1 MNAGIQPQ
9 LQQPPDWY
17 WTGGLHDAVVL
28 SVIPRENCLEI
39 CLDSTNA
46 MMERNIRK
54 ISLFNYKIQT
64 PEVQLSELTNVWW
77 LRDHIQTLS
86 NHRYLLEII
95 FETGRR
101 KRKSFTVLFKTASIE
116 RG

>member
-1 MNAGIQPQ
+1 MKNNDIQNQQ
-9 LQQPPDWY
+9 LPDWY
-17 WTGGLHDAVVL
+17 WTQGLHDAIVL
-28 SVIPRENCLEI
+28 SVSEKETCLEL

-46 MMERNIRK
+46 MLECGIRK

-64 PEVQLSELTNVWW
+64 PEVPLGELENTWW

-86 NHRYLLEII
+86 DHRYLLEII
-95 FETGRR
+95 FVTTLGKR
-101 KRKSFTVLFKTASIE
+101 KRFSVLFKTASIE

>member
-1 MNAGIQPQ
+1 MKNNDMQNQQ
-9 LQQPPDWY
+9 LPDWY
-17 WTGGLHDAVVL
+17 WTRGLHDAVVL
-28 SVIPRENCLEI
+28 SVISRENCLEI

-46 MMERNIRK
+46 MLERDIKK

-64 PEVQLSELTNVWW
+64 PEVTLEDLENTWW
-77 LRDHIQTLS
+77 LRDNIQTLP

-95 FETGRR
+95 FENGKR
-101 KRKSFTVLFKTASIE
+101 KRKSFTVLFKNASIE

>member
-1 MNAGIQPQ
+1 MKNNDIQNQ
-9 LQQPPDWY
+9 KLPDWY
-17 WTGGLHDAVVL
+17 WPRGLHDAVVL
-28 SVIPRENCLEI
+28 SVIFRENCLEI

-46 MMERNIRK
+46 MLERDIKK

-64 PEVQLSELTNVWW
+64 PEVTLEDLENTWW
-77 LRDHIQTLS
+77 LRDNIQTLP

-95 FETGRR
+95 FENGKR
-101 KRKSFTVLFKTASIE
+101 KRKSFTVLFKNASIE

>member
-1 MNAGIQPQ
+1 MKNNDIQNQQ
-9 LQQPPDWY
+9 LPDWY
-17 WTGGLHDAVVL
+17 WTRGLHDAVVL
-28 SVIPRENCLEI
+28 SVISRENCLEI

-46 MMERNIRK
+46 MLERDIKK

-64 PEVQLSELTNVWW
+64 PEVTLEDLENTWW
-77 LRDHIQTLS
+77 QRDNIQTLP

-95 FETGRR
+95 FENGKR

>member
-1 MNAGIQPQ
+1 MKNNDIQNPK
-9 LQQPPDWY
+9 LPDWY
-17 WTGGLHDAVVL
+17 WTRGLHDAVVL
-28 SVIPRENCLEI
+28 SVISRENCLEI

-46 MMERNIRK
+46 MLERDIKK

-64 PEVQLSELTNVWW
+64 PEVKLSELTNVWW
-77 LRDHIQTLS
+77 LRDNIQTLP

-95 FETGRR
+95 FENGKR
-101 KRKSFTVLFKTASIE
+101 KRKSFTVLFKNASIE

>member
-1 MNAGIQPQ
+1 MKNNDIQNQQ
-9 LQQPPDWY
+9 LSDWY
-17 WTGGLHDAVVL
+17 WTRGLHDAIVL

-46 MMERNIRK
+46 MLERDIRK

-64 PEVQLSELTNVWW
+64 PEVPLGELENTWW
-77 LRDHIQTLS
+77 LRDNIQSLS

-101 KRKSFTVLFKTASIE
+101 KRKRFAVLFKAASIE

>member
-1 MNAGIQPQ
+1 MKNNDIQNPK
-9 LQQPPDWY
+9 LPDWY
-17 WTGGLHDAVVL
+17 WTRGLHDAVVL
-28 SVIPRENCLEI
+28 SVISRENCLEI

-46 MMERNIRK
+46 MLERDIKK

-64 PEVQLSELTNVWW
+64 PEVPLAELENTWW
-77 LRDHIQTLS
+77 LRDHLQVLS
-86 NHRYLLEII
+86 NHRYLLEIV

-101 KRKSFTVLFKTASIE
+101 KRKTLTVLFKTASIE

>member
-1 MNAGIQPQ
+1 MKNNDIQNPK
-9 LQQPPDWY
+9 LPDWY
-17 WTGGLHDAVVL
+17 WTRGLHDAVVL
-28 SVIPRENCLEI
+28 SVISRENCLEI

-46 MMERNIRK
+46 MLERDIKK

-64 PEVQLSELTNVWW
+64 PEVTLEDLENTWW
-77 LRDHIQTLS
+77 LRDNIQTLP

-95 FETGRR
+95 FENGKR
-101 KRKSFTVLFKTASIE
+101 KRKTLTVLSKTASIE

>member
-1 MNAGIQPQ
+1 MKTNDIQNQQ
-9 LQQPPDWY
+9 LPDCY
-17 WTGGLHDAVVL
+17 WARGLHDAIVL
-28 SVIPRENCLEI
+28 SVSEQENCLEI

-46 MMERNIRK
+46 MLERDIKK

-64 PEVQLSELTNVWW
+64 PEVTLGDLENTWW
-77 LRDHIQTLS
+77 LRDNIQTQP
-86 NHRYLLEII
+86 NHQYLLEII

-101 KRKSFTVLFKTASIE
+101 KRKRFAVLFKTVSIE

>member
-1 MNAGIQPQ
+1 MKNTDIQN
-9 LQQPPDWY
+9 QQVPDWY
-17 WTGGLHDAVVL
+17 WTGGLHDAVVQ
-28 SVIPRENCLEI
+28 SVSEKENCLEI

-46 MMERNIRK
+46 MMERDIRK

-95 FETGRR
+95 FETGSR
-101 KRKSFTVLFKTASIE
+101 KRKSFTVLFKNASIE

>member
-1 MNAGIQPQ
+1 MKNNDIQNQQ
-9 LQQPPDWY
+9 LPDWY
-17 WTGGLHDAVVL
+17 WTRGLHDAVVL
-28 SVIPRENCLEI
+28 SVISRENCLEI

-46 MMERNIRK
+46 MLERDIKK

-64 PEVQLSELTNVWW
+64 PEVTLGDLENTWW
-77 LRDHIQTLS
+77 LRDNVQILP
-86 NHRYLLEII
+86 NRRYLLEII

-101 KRKSFTVLFKTASIE
+101 KRKTLTVLFKTASIE